1 MVLSIIVPVY
11 NVEPYLRRC
20 LDSLLSQDL
29 PPEDYEIILVDDG
42 SLDDCPEIC
51 DEYANKYDSI
61 RVIHRDNGGLSA
73 ARNSGVGIA
82 RGKYIQFVDA
92 DDFLESNVLQ
102 SLVDIAERN
111 CLDVLRF
118 NYQNVN
124 EQDEIIHV
132 NRKTQRFSDYSESV
146 TDGTFFLTSRLGF
159 ACYAPQFIIRRDLLK
174 DCTFKEGIY
183 FEDTEWTPRMLLKAS
198 HVASTPMVVYNYRVR
213 QGSITKSIDKERKI
227 KCVEDRM
234 SLIGSLNEQKQ
245 RVEDK
250 RWFEGMISQMSLA
263 IIADVSKNLFDKR
276 KYYING
282 LKGKCVFPLSSY
294 HATAAA
300 SRKIRLANI
309 SPMLFCILL
318 HLKNKG
324 Q

>member
-1 MVLSIIVPVY
+1 
-11 NVEPYLRRC
+11 
-20 LDSLLSQDL
+20 
-29 PPEDYEIILVDDG
+29 
-42 SLDDCPEIC
+42 
-51 DEYANKYDSI
+51 
-61 RVIHRDNGGLSA
+61 
-73 ARNSGVGIA
+73 
-82 RGKYIQFVDA
+82 
-92 DDFLESNVLQ
+92 
-102 SLVDIAERN
+102 
-111 CLDVLRF
+111 
-118 NYQNVN
+118 
-124 EQDEIIHV
+124 
-132 NRKTQRFSDYSESV
+132 
-146 TDGTFFLTSRLGF
+146 
-159 ACYAPQFIIRRDLLK
+159 
-174 DCTFKEGIY
+174 
-183 FEDTEWTPRMLLKAS
+183 
-198 HVASTPMVVYNYRVR
+198 
-213 QGSITKSIDKERKI
+213 
-227 KCVEDRM
+227 M